1 MKNIISLLL
10 SKFIIF
16 TILLISSILLIE
28 SINSISMHS
37 DIYNGK
43 IFLFDITSKGYIKIL
58 FVFISITF
66 LLLYFNNKYRNIHI
80 FLNLNKINICYILF
94 FISFIF
100 KALLHDLSFN
110 SPIAQTDIIE
120 RIFIDET
127 YNYYKLYSYL
137 VLFIY
142 KASDNYE
149 IYLGLINIA
158 LGSLIPVFIYL
169 ISYELKQNHLIS
181 LFISSLVILFMP
193 LSAIESVY
201 RIDLLYIFL
210 FIFSIYLT
218 LITKDYK
225 SYPFLLLIIVLT
237 LSCFAREQTLYLL
250 PLYIFY
256 FTFNNIK
263 NKMIVISLLLS
274 SIISVSLLISKYNE
288 INYGSSS
295 FFRDGHLVIK
305 LIQYGYLSDHYSSKL
320 KLSLDEDEINLFNE
334 ITDSYHTHVLPHKR
348 EVFRNP
354 HVSQLWYLIRPD
366 KENIFQKNHKSISGG
381 NLNLVRKE
389 IIAEINKTSSLN
401 NINSRDINEI
411 IKNVNNRLSGD
422 DRRILLDIESI
433 IINDILNDKTHLSA
447 LKYNRTYCSNDTKT
461 NQACLI
467 YFIESID
474 DNYLYQRSDLWFLKK
489 AGLYDFAL
497 KYDPNS
503 KRYTQPDN
511 IHLTKNIILEIP
523 MLYISQS
530 LLTLTSMTGYLPIP
544 VELGGFSKTLDE
556 SIVSKFFTID
566 FQRIYYLM
574 INLWYLLC
582 FLSLLYY
589 LIFIKNKK
597 ENLSFLFISIIPLYY
612 GLFLSVSTFN
622 EFSRLMLPIAPL
634 IFISFIALLSKLIHP
649 FIEK

>member
-193 LSAIESVY
+193 LSAIESIY

-225 SYPFLLLIIVLT
+225 SYPFLLLIIVLI
-237 LSCFAREQTLYLL
+237 LSCFSREQTLYLL

-274 SIISVSLLISKYNE
+274 SIISVSLLISKFNE
-288 INYGSSS
+288 ITYGSSS

-411 IKNVNNRLSGD
+411 LKNVNNRLSGD

>member
-225 SYPFLLLIIVLT
+225 SYPFLLLIIVLI

-256 FTFNNIK
+256 FTLNNIK

-411 IKNVNNRLSGD
+411 LKNVNNRLSGD

>member
-1 MKNIISLLL
+1 
-10 SKFIIF
+10 
-16 TILLISSILLIE
+16 
-28 SINSISMHS
+28 
-37 DIYNGK
+37 
-43 IFLFDITSKGYIKIL
+43 
-58 FVFISITF
+58 
-66 LLLYFNNKYRNIHI
+66 
-80 FLNLNKINICYILF
+80 
-94 FISFIF
+94 
-100 KALLHDLSFN
+100 
-110 SPIAQTDIIE
+110 
-120 RIFIDET
+120 
-127 YNYYKLYSYL
+127 
-137 VLFIY
+137 
-142 KASDNYE
+142 
-149 IYLGLINIA
+149 
-158 LGSLIPVFIYL
+158 
-169 ISYELKQNHLIS
+169 
-181 LFISSLVILFMP
+181 
-193 LSAIESVY
+193 
-201 RIDLLYIFL
+201 
-210 FIFSIYLT
+210 
-218 LITKDYK
+218 
-225 SYPFLLLIIVLT
+225 
-237 LSCFAREQTLYLL
+237 
-250 PLYIFY
+250 
-256 FTFNNIK
+256 
-263 NKMIVISLLLS
+263 
-274 SIISVSLLISKYNE
+274 
-288 INYGSSS
+288 
-295 FFRDGHLVIK
+295 
-305 LIQYGYLSDHYSSKL
+305 LSDHYSSKL

>member
-28 SINSISMHS
+28 SINSISMYS

-120 RIFIDET
+120 IIFIDET

-210 FIFSIYLT
+210 FIFSY
-218 LITKDYK
+218 
-225 SYPFLLLIIVLT
+225 
-237 LSCFAREQTLYLL
+237 
-250 PLYIFY
+250 
-256 FTFNNIK
+256 
-263 NKMIVISLLLS
+263 
-274 SIISVSLLISKYNE
+274 
-288 INYGSSS
+288 
-295 FFRDGHLVIK
+295 
-305 LIQYGYLSDHYSSKL
+305 
-320 KLSLDEDEINLFNE
+320 
-334 ITDSYHTHVLPHKR
+334 
-348 EVFRNP
+348 
-354 HVSQLWYLIRPD
+354 
-366 KENIFQKNHKSISGG
+366 
-381 NLNLVRKE
+381 
-389 IIAEINKTSSLN
+389 
-401 NINSRDINEI
+401 
-411 IKNVNNRLSGD
+411 
-422 DRRILLDIESI
+422 
-433 IINDILNDKTHLSA
+433 
-447 LKYNRTYCSNDTKT
+447 
-461 NQACLI
+461 
-467 YFIESID
+467 
-474 DNYLYQRSDLWFLKK
+474 
-489 AGLYDFAL
+489 
-497 KYDPNS
+497 
-503 KRYTQPDN
+503 
-511 IHLTKNIILEIP
+511 
-523 MLYISQS
+523 
-530 LLTLTSMTGYLPIP
+530 
-544 VELGGFSKTLDE
+544 
-556 SIVSKFFTID
+556 
-566 FQRIYYLM
+566 
-574 INLWYLLC
+574 
-582 FLSLLYY
+582 
-589 LIFIKNKK
+589 
-597 ENLSFLFISIIPLYY
+597 
-612 GLFLSVSTFN
+612 
-622 EFSRLMLPIAPL
+622 
-634 IFISFIALLSKLIHP
+634 
-649 FIEK
+649 

>member
-225 SYPFLLLIIVLT
+225 SYPFLLLIIVLI

>member
-1 MKNIISLLL
+1 
-10 SKFIIF
+10 
-16 TILLISSILLIE
+16 
-28 SINSISMHS
+28 
-37 DIYNGK
+37 
-43 IFLFDITSKGYIKIL
+43 
-58 FVFISITF
+58 
-66 LLLYFNNKYRNIHI
+66 
-80 FLNLNKINICYILF
+80 
-94 FISFIF
+94 
-100 KALLHDLSFN
+100 
-110 SPIAQTDIIE
+110 
-120 RIFIDET
+120 
-127 YNYYKLYSYL
+127 
-137 VLFIY
+137 
-142 KASDNYE
+142 
-149 IYLGLINIA
+149 
-158 LGSLIPVFIYL
+158 
-169 ISYELKQNHLIS
+169 
-181 LFISSLVILFMP
+181 
-193 LSAIESVY
+193 
-201 RIDLLYIFL
+201 
-210 FIFSIYLT
+210 
-218 LITKDYK
+218 
-225 SYPFLLLIIVLT
+225 
-237 LSCFAREQTLYLL
+237 
-250 PLYIFY
+250 
-256 FTFNNIK
+256 
-263 NKMIVISLLLS
+263 MIVISLLLS

-411 IKNVNNRLSGD
+411 LKNVNNRLSGD

>member
-225 SYPFLLLIIVLT
+225 SYPFLLLIIVLI

-305 LIQYGYLSDHYSSKL
+305 LIQYGYLSDHHSSKL

-411 IKNVNNRLSGD
+411 LKNVNNRLSGD